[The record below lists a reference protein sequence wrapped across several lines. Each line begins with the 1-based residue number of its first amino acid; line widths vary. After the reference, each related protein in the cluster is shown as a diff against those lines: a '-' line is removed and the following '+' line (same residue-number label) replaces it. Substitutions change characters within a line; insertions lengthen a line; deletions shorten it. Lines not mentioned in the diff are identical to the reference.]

1 VKLKLDENLGRSV
14 AARLRQASQDVDTV
28 ADEGLLGAEDAAVLA
43 AAAGDQRALVTNDLD
58 FSDPRRYRPSL
69 YEGIVV
75 IRVARQT
82 SAEYL
87 AVVDTLI
94 EHLASR
100 SPKGELWVV
109 RQHMV
114 RIYGADPH

>member
-14 AARLRQASQDVDTV
+14 ATRLRQAGHDVDTV
-28 ADEGLLGAEDAAVLA
+28 TDEGLLGADDAAVLTA
-43 AAAGDQRALVTNDLD
+43 ASGDQRALVTNDLD

-69 YEGIVV
+69 YEWIVV
-75 IRVARQT
+75 LRVARQT
-82 SAEYL
+82 LAEYL
-87 AVVDTLI
+87 AVIDTLI
-94 EHLASR
+94 EHLTSR

-114 RIYGADPH
+114 RVYGADPQ